1 MTPFIW
7 NSRKYKWMYSDKKY
21 CSLGDGGGGRK
32 DYNRG
37 PSKLRGLM
45 KLCYLDYGNVPNV
58 LKSKSSEHT
67 LQMVVKV
74 CLKRTETKCSVV
86 SSSLINSE
94 LPSIRRN
101 VLWFFHKE
109 SGWLFLYTFCLGIS
123 LICAIYL
130 RTFLFFFFS
139 FVVCLGVFK
148 IFLIHHH
155 YNSL

>member
-1 MTPFIW
+1 MTK
-7 NSRKYKWMYSDKKY
+7 STARLEM
-21 CSLGDGGGGRK
+21 GVEEGK

-58 LKSKSSEHT
+58 LKSKPSEHT
-67 LQMVVKV
+67 LQIVVKM
-74 CLKRTETKCSVV
+74 CLKRTETKCSV
-86 SSSLINSE
+86 SLINSE
-94 LPSIRRN
+94 LPSIRKN
-101 VLWFFHKE
+101 VLWFFHEE

-130 RTFLFFFFS
+130 STFLFFFS
-139 FVVCLGVFK
+139 LCCCLGVFK